1 MKKASLFIT
10 LIALIFS
17 CQKNKQL
24 NSKIV
29 DYIPED
35 SELIIQINLFETFKS
50 ALVNNSLL
58 KKTNLLSIIEDNLIS
73 IDSVNIS
80 GPLLLCYGPKSDYTF
95 IAKKNHV
102 LQEKLLKNTK
112 SKDDIWIFNS
122 TKKYTELTKT
132 KSSHSFLKY
141 SSIIK
146 DNSTF
151 TLYYSPKSLSKQKSL
166 LFENIIINIDASPSS
181 IAIDGVYTDSKWMNI
196 YNEISPKKSSLS
208 EISPSS
214 NFNSFVYSNFEN
226 FYNNIKEIDSTLKL
240 PESSKMFFNTTKEFG
255 AIKSEFGDAIIVQ
268 SIDVSSSNDI
278 LLSYRES
285 IKSFRSIPIF
295 KFNNDSI
302 INSNFGEIL
311 PSTKANFY
319 SVINDFIIFAEKEII
334 IENIISEFINNNVLS
349 NDQNYKSVKNLLSD
363 EVSYVESLDPEALAL
378 IINATL
384 KTSFSEEDL
393 REYKNS
399 SFQVIKDDNVV
410 HLNGLIKKNTD
421 SNTLKKVQEQF
432 SFKLD
437 APIVGEIQFIN
448 NHRTKQ
454 KDILAQD
461 INNQLYLISN
471 KGTLL
476 WKKKLA
482 GPILGEVK
490 QIDLFKNGR
499 LQMAFA
505 TKNRVYL
512 VDILGN
518 DVNNFPLKF
527 KDDISKP
534 LSVFDYDKNKDYR
547 FLVVQNSDLLM
558 YNSKGNRVKG
568 FKYDSK
574 SNISSQPKHIRHRN
588 KDYITFLSG
597 DKFEILNR
605 RGKTRIPVEENFK
618 FSNQELFFN
627 NDMFTTIGIN
637 GDIIQVDTK
646 GRVSRKTLGFE
657 SNTNLLA
664 SNKLI
669 IAQWDNHL
677 QIGNKKIDLEYGS
690 FTPPKLFYLNDKIF
704 ITITD
709 IQSNKVWFFDS
720 KGEVLTD
727 FPVYGTSSVDLNNV
741 DKDKPLEFICQINS
755 DELVMYQMY

>member
-1 MKKASLFIT
+1 MEPR
-10 LIALIFS
+10 
-17 CQKNKQL
+17 L
-24 NSKIV
+24 NN
-29 DYIPED
+29 YH
-35 SELIIQINLFETFKS
+35 L
-50 ALVNNSLL
+50 
-58 KKTNLLSIIEDNLIS
+58 
-73 IDSVNIS
+73 
-80 GPLLLCYGPKSDYTF
+80 
-95 IAKKNHV
+95 
-102 LQEKLLKNTK
+102 
-112 SKDDIWIFNS
+112 
-122 TKKYTELTKT
+122 
-132 KSSHSFLKY
+132 
-141 SSIIK
+141 
-146 DNSTF
+146 
-151 TLYYSPKSLSKQKSL
+151 
-166 LFENIIINIDASPSS
+166 
-181 IAIDGVYTDSKWMNI
+181 DSKWMNI

-214 NFNSFVYSNFEN
+214 NFSSFVYSNFEN

-240 PESSKMFFNTTKEFG
+240 PESSKIFFNTTKEFG

-278 LLSYRES
+278 LLSHRES

-302 INSNFGEIL
+302 INSNFGKIL
-311 PSTKANFY
+311 PTTKANFY

-437 APIVGEIQFIN
+437 APIIGEIQFIN

-547 FLVVQNSDLLM
+547 FLVVQNSNLLM

-657 SNTNLLA
+657 PNTNLLA

-704 ITITD
+704 ITTTD

>member
-10 LIALIFS
+10 FIALIFS

-24 NSKIV
+24 NAKIA

-35 SELIIQINLFETFKS
+35 SELIIQINLFESFKS
-50 ALVNNSLL
+50 SLVNNSLL
-58 KKTNLLSIIEDNLIS
+58 KKTNLLSVIENNLMS

-102 LQEKLLKNTK
+102 LNKKLFKTTNP
-112 SKDDIWIFNS
+112 KDDIWIFSSN
-122 TKKYTELTKT
+122 KNQTELTKT
-132 KSSHSFLKY
+132 KSSHYFSKY

-151 TLYYSPKSLSKQKSL
+151 TLYYSTKNLSKQKSL
-166 LFENIIINIDASPSS
+166 LFENIIINIDASPNS

-196 YNEISPKKSSLS
+196 FDEILPKKSSLS
-208 EISPSS
+208 EISPGS

-240 PESSKMFFNTTKEFG
+240 TESSKMFFNTTKEFG
-255 AIKSEFGDAIIVQ
+255 AIKSELGDAIIVQ
-268 SIDVSSSNDI
+268 SIDVNSSNDI
-278 LLSYRES
+278 LLSHRES
-285 IKSFRSIPIF
+285 IKSFRSVPIF

-302 INSNFGEIL
+302 FNSNFGEIL
-311 PSTKANFY
+311 PSTKVNFY
-319 SVINDFIIFAEKEII
+319 SVINEFIIFAEKEII

-349 NDQNYKSVKNLLSD
+349 NDQNYKSIKNLLSD
-363 EVSYVESLDPEALAL
+363 EVSYVESLDPETLAL

-384 KTSFSEEDL
+384 KTSFSKEDL

-421 SNTLKKVQEQF
+421 SNTFKKVQEQF
-432 SFKLD
+432 TFKLD
-437 APIVGEIQFIN
+437 APIIGEIQFIN

-454 KDILAQD
+454 KDILVQD

-471 KGTLL
+471 KGTLR

-482 GPILGEVK
+482 GSILGEIK

-518 DVNNFPLKF
+518 DVNDFPLKF

-618 FSNQELFFN
+618 FSNQELFFI

-637 GDIIQVDTK
+637 GDIIQVDTE

-657 SNTNLLA
+657 SKTNLLA

-677 QIGNKKIDLEYGS
+677 QIGDKKIDLEYGS

-741 DKDKPLEFICQINS
+741 DKDKSLEFICKINS

>member
-58 KKTNLLSIIEDNLIS
+58 KKTNLLSVIEDNLMS
-73 IDSVNIS
+73 IDSINIS

-102 LQEKLLKNTK
+102 LQEKLFKTTN
-112 SKDDIWIFNS
+112 SKDDIWIFSS
-122 TKKYTELTKT
+122 TKNQTELTKT
-132 KSSHSFLKY
+132 KSNHSFLKY

-166 LFENIIINIDASPSS
+166 LFENIIINIDASPNS

-240 PESSKMFFNTTKEFG
+240 PESSKIFFNTTKEFG

-278 LLSYRES
+278 LLSHRES

-384 KTSFSEEDL
+384 KTSFSKEDL

-421 SNTLKKVQEQF
+421 SNTFKKVQEQF

-437 APIVGEIQFIN
+437 APIIGEIQFIN

-454 KDILAQD
+454 KRH
-461 INNQLYLISN
+461 IS
-471 KGTLL
+471 
-476 WKKKLA
+476 
-482 GPILGEVK
+482 
-490 QIDLFKNGR
+490 
-499 LQMAFA
+499 
-505 TKNRVYL
+505 
-512 VDILGN
+512 
-518 DVNNFPLKF
+518 
-527 KDDISKP
+527 
-534 LSVFDYDKNKDYR
+534 
-547 FLVVQNSDLLM
+547 
-558 YNSKGNRVKG
+558 
-568 FKYDSK
+568 
-574 SNISSQPKHIRHRN
+574 
-588 KDYITFLSG
+588 
-597 DKFEILNR
+597 
-605 RGKTRIPVEENFK
+605 TRYK
-618 FSNQELFFN
+618 
-627 NDMFTTIGIN
+627 
-637 GDIIQVDTK
+637 
-646 GRVSRKTLGFE
+646 
-657 SNTNLLA
+657 
-664 SNKLI
+664 
-669 IAQWDNHL
+669 
-677 QIGNKKIDLEYGS
+677 
-690 FTPPKLFYLNDKIF
+690 
-704 ITITD
+704 
-709 IQSNKVWFFDS
+709 
-720 KGEVLTD
+720 
-727 FPVYGTSSVDLNNV
+727 
-741 DKDKPLEFICQINS
+741 
-755 DELVMYQMY
+755 

>member
-17 CQKNKQL
+17 CQKSKQL

-35 SELIIQINLFETFKS
+35 SEFIIQINSFETFKS

-58 KKTNLLSIIEDNLIS
+58 KKTNLLSVFEDNLMS

-80 GPLLLCYGPKSDYTF
+80 GPLLLCYGPKSDHTF

-102 LQEKLLKNTK
+102 LQEKLFKNTN
-112 SKDDIWIFNS
+112 SKDDIWIFSS
-122 TKKYTELTKT
+122 TKNQTEITET
-132 KSSHSFLKY
+132 KSSHSFSKY

-146 DNSTF
+146 DNSTL

-166 LFENIIINIDASPSS
+166 LFENIIINIDVSPSS

-240 PESSKMFFNTTKEFG
+240 PESSKIFFNTTKEFG
-255 AIKSEFGDAIIVQ
+255 TIKSEFGDAIIVQ
-268 SIDVSSSNDI
+268 SIDVNSSNDI

-384 KTSFSEEDL
+384 KTSFSKEDL

-657 SNTNLLA
+657 PNTNLLA

>member
-58 KKTNLLSIIEDNLIS
+58 KKTNLPSVIEDNLMS
-73 IDSVNIS
+73 IDSINIS

-102 LQEKLLKNTK
+102 LQEKLFKTTN
-112 SKDDIWIFNS
+112 SKDDIWIFSS
-122 TKKYTELTKT
+122 TKNQTELTKT
-132 KSSHSFLKY
+132 KSNHSFLKY

-166 LFENIIINIDASPSS
+166 LFENIIINIDASPNS

-240 PESSKMFFNTTKEFG
+240 PESSKIFFNTTKEFG
-255 AIKSEFGDAIIVQ
+255 AIKSEFGDAIIVR

-278 LLSYRES
+278 LLSHRES

-295 KFNNDSI
+295 KFDNDSI

-363 EVSYVESLDPEALAL
+363 EVSYVESLGPEALAL

-384 KTSFSEEDL
+384 KTSFSKEDL
-393 REYKNS
+393 HEYKNS

-421 SNTLKKVQEQF
+421 SNTFKKVQEQF

-437 APIVGEIQFIN
+437 APIIGEIQFIN

-490 QIDLFKNGR
+490 QIDLLKNGR

-534 LSVFDYDKNKDYR
+534 LSVFDYDKNRDYR

-646 GRVSRKTLGFE
+646 GRVSRKTLGFK

-709 IQSNKVWFFDS
+709 VQSNKVWFFDS
-720 KGEVLTD
+720 KGEVLSD